1 MILGEEGWPIATAK
15 GMQARQ
21 GSTVK
26 QVTLQMYDYSIHMY
40 NIYILYYIYLFI
52 YLWIMVDFI
61 VYLLNTV
68 ILQSYVGL
76 LEDSTWI

>member
-40 NIYILYYIYLFI
+40 NIYILYYIYIFI
-52 YLWIMVDFI
+52 YLFMNHGRFHSLSIKHCDFAE
-61 VYLLNTV
+61 LCWFT
-68 ILQSYVGL
+68 GG
-76 LEDSTWI
+76 